1 MGSWPSEGLQESGP
15 GRVWGRQGWGWQW
28 AWGRLAGRTPGGS
41 CVEGWQPSPGPSPC
55 PTEASSRGTCGSF
68 PGCFFSGGWEE
79 PTLQERP
86 RVGSEGRGLQG
97 SVPPQA
103 EHNRPAGRAAAL
115 RQWGG
120 SSDGAPGGRDRA
132 PRLSCF
138 SASFCRPG
146 PSTHPPQGPTCLAGT
161 PPQKCFPDET
171 RARAPCGQL
180 SRKALSTCHGGPL
193 RRRAW
198 RAWGAALSGQEQ
210 QLTTRAHTTVETPTV
225 QLDGNSWKLVCTA
238 HSRERPPLPPVLGV
252 QGRAETAEA
261 GVCQQPGGEGH
272 VPQPRP
278 GLEVLEAATLIAVGP
293 PSIPGGAGVAGMRA
307 APDTRTTKLS
317 RFPSMGSPGQHPVQ
331 N

>member
-1 MGSWPSEGLQESGP
+1 MKAFRRAGRGGCGAGRGGGGSGP
-15 GRVWGRQGWGWQW
+15 GAGWLGAPQEAP
-28 AWGRLAGRTPGGS
+28 AWRGGS
-41 CVEGWQPSPGPSPC
+41 LPQAPLLAPQRPLA
-55 PTEASSRGTCGSF
+55 EAPAGASRGVSSQVGGRSPPSRKGPEWGARAGVSRALFRHRQSTIARRGGLLRSA
-68 PGCFFSGGWEE
+68 SG
-79 PTLQERP
+79 
-86 RVGSEGRGLQG
+86 
-97 SVPPQA
+97 
-103 EHNRPAGRAAAL
+103 
-115 RQWGG
+115 GG
-120 SSDGAPGGRDRA
+120 SSDGAPGGHDRA

-138 SASFCRPG
+138 SANFCRPG

-225 QLDGNSWKLVCTA
+225 QLNGNSWKLVCTA